1 MGKSSGKS
9 TRIFAI
15 VDMEGISGVVRR
27 GHVSLGDPLYADGRK
42 FMTWDV
48 NACVEGCFQGGAA
61 QVVVQDAH
69 GSGGENFIWH
79 ELDPRA
85 EYVLGQAG
93 RQRMPGIEGFDGV
106 ILLGYHAMAGTP
118 EAILEHTMSSA
129 AWQNFWLNGRKMGE
143 IGVDAAIAGEH
154 GVPTIMVS
162 GDDKACREAEEFI
175 PGVVTACV
183 KVGLSVEGGR
193 LLSADAAHK
202 LITDRA
208 AEAVR
213 KAGRIKPFVVK
224 PPVTARLEMVSRGR
238 LPVRGD
244 KPYVKIIDG
253 RTYEV
258 TSDTVEHALGRL

>member
-1 MGKSSGKS
+1 MAKGAKKQ
-9 TRIFAI
+9 TRIYVI

-27 GHVSLGDPLYADGRK
+27 GHVLMGDPLYADGRK
-42 FMTWDV
+42 FMTWDA
-48 NACVEGCFQGGAA
+48 NACVEGCLRGGAKEI
-61 QVVVQDAH
+61 VVQDAH
-69 GSGGENFIWH
+69 GSGGENFIWQD
-79 ELDPRA
+79 LDPRA

-93 RQRMPGIEGFDGV
+93 KERMPGMSGSDGV

-129 AWQNFWLNGRKMGE
+129 SWQNFWLNGRKTGE
-143 IGVDAAIAGEH
+143 IGVDAAIAGEQ

-193 LLSADAAHK
+193 LLSADAAHE
-202 LITDRA
+202 LITGRA

-213 KAGRIKPFVVK
+213 KAGAIKPVVVK
-224 PPVTARLEMVSRGR
+224 PPVTARLELVSRGR
-238 LPVRGD
+238 LPLRGD

-258 TSDTVEHALGRL
+258 TADSVDQALGRL